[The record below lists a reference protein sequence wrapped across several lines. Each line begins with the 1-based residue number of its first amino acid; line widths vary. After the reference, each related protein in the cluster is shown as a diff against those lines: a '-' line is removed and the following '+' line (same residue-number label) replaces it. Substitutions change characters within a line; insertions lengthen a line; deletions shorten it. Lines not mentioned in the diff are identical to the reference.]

1 MKKSLLRLSVIMF
14 AFAFVISPAF
24 AKKRAGVGTGTGT
37 GRAGIPERSKSPY
50 LGAIV
55 VNAETGDVVFED
67 NPDAECYPASIIK
80 LMDLLIIQEQIEA
93 KTLNLTDQVSVNAE
107 TSRIGGSQVYLKE
120 NESFTVEELLYALM
134 VQSANDAAA
143 ALALRVAGSTDAF
156 VNMMQQKADAL
167 GMSATKFHSVHGLPP
182 TKGEEPDLSTPRDLI
197 ILARELLK
205 HPDILRYT
213 STSIRPFRNDTMVM
227 QNHNKLLGSFE
238 GCDGLKTGYFRL
250 GGYSIVATAQRG
262 GNRFI
267 AAIVGAKE
275 KKVRDSKA
283 KELLA
288 HALAKVTPKPAAT
301 PQMRASL
308 VVTPSLSVAVNSGEA
323 GGKTAGRVGKRI
335 FITLIVILL
344 IGSSFWLGR
353 KSTGAP
359 KSPPGI
365 HYELKK

>member
-1 MKKSLLRLSVIMF
+1 MKKSLLLLCVGIFAS
-14 AFAFVISPAF
+14 AFAISPAL
-24 AKKRAGVGTGTGT
+24 AKKRASAATGT
-37 GRAGIPERSKSPY
+37 GRAGIPERSGSPY

-67 NPDAECYPASIIK
+67 NPDVECYPASIIK

-93 KTLNLTDQVSVNAE
+93 KSLKLTDQVSVNAD

-143 ALALRVAGSTDAF
+143 ALALRIAGSTDAF
-156 VNMMQQKADAL
+156 VTMMQQKADAL
-167 GMSATKFHSVHGLPP
+167 GMSSTKFHSVHGLPP
-182 TKGEEPDLSTPRDLI
+182 PKGEEPDVSTPRDLT

-213 STSIRPFRNDTMVM
+213 STAIHAFRNDTMVM
-227 QNHNKLLGSFE
+227 QNHNKLLGTFV

-267 AAIVGAKE
+267 AVIVGAKE
-275 KKVRDSKA
+275 KKVRDAKA
-283 KELLA
+283 KELLSQA
-288 HALAKVTPKPAAT
+288 FAKVTPKPAVT
-301 PQMRASL
+301 PQVQASL
-308 VVTPSLSVAVNSGEA
+308 IATPSLSGAVNSGEPGQKKA
-323 GGKTAGRVGKRI
+323 GHVGKRI

-353 KSTGAP
+353 KSTAAP

-365 HYELKK
+365 RYELKK